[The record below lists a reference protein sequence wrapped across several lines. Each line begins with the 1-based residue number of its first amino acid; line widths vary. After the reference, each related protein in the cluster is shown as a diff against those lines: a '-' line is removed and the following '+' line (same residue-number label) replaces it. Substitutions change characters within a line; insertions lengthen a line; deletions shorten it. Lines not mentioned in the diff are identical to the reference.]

1 VETDVLG
8 EWLVALLA
16 GVSIVAIVLQGIPL
30 YFAFQIPRLDIPSEA
45 AVRRSG
51 PLISVI
57 LAARNEEADLGPALD
72 GLLAQSYSPLE
83 IIVVD
88 GRSTDRTRDVA
99 RARGPRVRLIEEP
112 PLPPGWVGKN
122 WACDLGYRAS
132 TGSYLLFTDA
142 DMRYHPSVVGATLAW
157 AESER
162 AALATLGPH
171 VEVRSFWER
180 VILPFYVQLVM
191 AYFRTPRVNSDT
203 SRAAMA
209 NGQYLLVRRDAYESV
224 GGHAAIRG
232 YVLED
237 VAFARRL
244 RAAGKRL
251 RFAWAPELLETRMY
265 RDRHEMFEG
274 LKKNVHDTRFSAVRQ
289 FGFLAGILAI
299 FLLPLLTLPVGL
311 WTGSLLLTAIGA
323 FVYIAWFAKHA
334 LFARAIG
341 MDGLYGLLFPV
352 AVGFYLVL
360 IGASIVDGL
369 RGKPV
374 LWKGRSYSM
383 DGEGSDPGGSPGP

>member
-1 VETDVLG
+1 VLE
-8 EWLVALLA
+8 EWLVALLV
-16 GVSIVAIVLQGIPL
+16 GVSVVAIVLQGIPL
-30 YFAFQIPRLDIPSEA
+30 YFAFQIPRLEVPPEA
-45 AVRRSG
+45 GILRTG
-51 PLISVI
+51 PLVSVI

-72 GLLAQSYSPLE
+72 GLLAQSYAPLE
-83 IIVVD
+83 IVVVD
-88 GRSTDRTRDVA
+88 GGSTDRTRDVA

-112 PLPPGWVGKN
+112 PLPSGWVGKN
-122 WACDLGYRAS
+122 WACDIGYRAS
-132 TGSYLLFTDA
+132 SGSYLLFTDA
-142 DMRYHPSVVGATLAW
+142 DMRYQPTAVGTTLAW
-157 AESER
+157 AQTEQ
-162 AALATLGPH
+162 ADLATLGPH

-209 NGQYLLVRRDAYESV
+209 NGQFMLVRRDAYEAV

-251 RFAWAPELLETRMY
+251 RFAWAPSLLETRMY

-274 LKKNVHDTRFSAVRQ
+274 LKKNVHDTRFSALRQ
-289 FGFLAGILAI
+289 FGFLAGIVFI
-299 FLLPLLTLPVGL
+299 FLAPLAALPVGL
-311 WTGSLLLTAIGA
+311 WTGSVLLTILGA

-374 LWKGRSYSM
+374 AWKGRTYAM
-383 DGEGSDPGGSPGP
+383 DGEPSEPGGSPGR